1 MHPGPGRVRP
11 PQHVPPHR
19 PRTWGVPHAAPMTRT
34 QARPEHPRCPQHCPK
49 GRPHS
54 WRPEHQKFIELSTF
68 PKAQLAT
75 HTGGLSP
82 GPDFEGHA
90 GVTGA
95 RTPQGN
101 RQGPGRG
108 RGAEGGEWGS
118 PRAEASG
125 WKFRPPGCRE
135 EVCRA
140 DKAPGATRRE
150 QCTPQGG
157 EDQPLTRSFCSRLWG
172 ARTRTHD
179 VPLLEKGA
187 EPQRHPPNPTQN
199 WEGGGQAGKG
209 TKSPSVSAGAS
220 FWFFFPKGKF

>member
-1 MHPGPGRVRP
+1 MFFFFF
-11 PQHVPPHR
+11 
-19 PRTWGVPHAAPMTRT
+19 
-34 QARPEHPRCPQHCPK
+34 
-49 GRPHS
+49 S
-54 WRPEHQKFIELSTF
+54 FWRPEHQKFIELSTF

-150 QCTPQGG
+150 QRTPQGG

-172 ARTRTHD
+172 TRTHTHAHAHTTYHSWK
-179 VPLLEKGA
+179 KGQSPRDT
-187 EPQRHPPNPTQN
+187 PQSNPKT
-199 WEGGGQAGKG
+199 GRGGQAGKG
-209 TKSPSVSAGAS
+209 TKSPNVSAGAS